1 MAKGNNSRTVS
12 DFTTDI
18 SVVKSTFKRLFP
30 SISSTDELYYLF
42 EVALT
47 DLSLFPNK
55 TLSKDD
61 VSLEAYLKKWVSGYQ
76 TFELPTEKVK
86 RAKGTCSDPA
96 IKEMVKIVYSFDD
109 ATANYQ
115 SEVHDIFMA
124 AENAQGDLIE
134 EYIAGKIK
142 PFGWLW
148 CRGETIHSVDFC
160 TKDGLH
166 LLQIKN
172 KNNTENSSSSSVRN
186 GTIIEKWYRLGSKSE
201 KGVIK
206 PVYKWDELNK
216 IINDSLGTA
225 SSLSCDMSEEDYI
238 KFLKAAVTKNP
249 KIIKD

>member
-1 MAKGNNSRTVS
+1 MAKNENSKTVS
-12 DFTTDI
+12 DFTTNTSSI
-18 SVVKSTFKRLFP
+18 ESTFKILFP
-30 SISSTDELYYLF
+30 SVSTTDELYCLF
-42 EVALT
+42 KVALN
-47 DLSLFPNK
+47 DLTLFPNR

-61 VSLEAYLKKWVSGYQ
+61 ISLDAYLKKWVSGYQ
-76 TFELPTEKVK
+76 SFVLPSSKVK
-86 RAKGTCSDPA
+86 KAKGTCSDPA

-109 ATANYQ
+109 ATADYQ

-134 EYIAGKIK
+134 EYIAERIK

-160 TKDGLH
+160 TKDGKH

-201 KGVIK
+201 KGMIK
-206 PVYKWDELNK
+206 PVYKWEELNK
-216 IINDSLGTA
+216 IINDSLTTA
-225 SSLSCDMSEEDYI
+225 PSIPCNMNEDDYL
-238 KFLKAAVTKNP
+238 KFLKDVVTKNP